1 MAFRVYDIDEKK
13 WLKEN
18 VYLSP
23 NDELFLIKQ
32 GLFGTI
38 KVPLALDANRY
49 IFHKDINLYD
59 KKNKLVYEGDYIRAH
74 VDEDKD
80 VVGLVAFAVEISMY
94 IILCVDSDEFYSL
107 GSNVSSNIEVI
118 GNVFDGYKEEKK
130 DGKQTLS
137 MPKE

>member
-18 VYLSP
+18 VYLNP

-32 GLFGTI
+32 RLFGAI
-38 KVPLALDANRY
+38 KVPLALDSNRY

-59 KKNKLVYEGDYIRAH
+59 KKNKLVYEGDFIKAR
-74 VDEDKD
+74 VDTDKEEI
-80 VVGLVAFAVEISMY
+80 GLVSYAHELSAY
-94 IILCVDSDEFYSL
+94 IILCVDSDVFYTL
-107 GSNVSSNIEVI
+107 GSNVSSDIEII

-130 DGKQTLS
+130 DGKQTL
-137 MPKE
+137 